1 MKLSKIAYVNKL
13 NATITE
19 VYEQFH
25 KSKIYSTSQVSY
37 NSVSKQKH
45 LHVFQRPIFLRDS
58 HFSFLLQKYFLTTNC
73 VLLTFQNEEISTK
86 SQ

>member
-19 VYEQFH
+19 VYEQFG

-45 LHVFQRPIFLRDS
+45 LHVFQRPIFLRQCYQIW
-58 HFSFLLQKYFLTTNC
+58 LLVANLA
-73 VLLTFQNEEISTK
+73 TFDVK
-86 SQ
+86 F